1 MSIIRRD
8 LPNRDELSDIGIN
21 VKSKKKDNGE
31 IEAELHKRGWS
42 TVFPYNDPSVKK
54 HLEYRFV
61 RWLIGGWI
69 QVGKQTTR
77 KKGYGWALILGV
89 VIFIAIIISAADGF
103 AGSLDIL
110 ALIIGSLTGI
120 MLEYFTYP
128 KVDVNFVEMR
138 KKGQRYPVAF
148 HYDAAGNK
156 EIDWETADSDTVTVY
171 TKGIEALPGIYGHNV
186 RAQQSR
192 NGEPTYLTVATLGN
206 AVWGDEKFAELSP
219 REMLFLSEPD
229 SIFPTA
235 MSEALKSLKK
245 ASEKH
250 KITDED
256 AEELRALLVDT
267 YDLIAKW
274 RGNVSRIKEMSGKK
288 YIRVKRSKT
297 ADAFLIAWPERYRV
311 LREKEE
317 EIMRLIDTNP
327 ESILDPVNKAIRIA
341 VEFGDIGASILEA
354 REAGIKIGRAQAIQA
369 LKPNE
374 HLTEYIANSQI
385 KDYVEGAAETQA
397 AVKEFSLKK
406 QMEEMF
412 NGNTEEEYSE

>member
-1 MSIIRRD
+1 MIRRD
-8 LPNRDELSDIGIN
+8 LPNRDELTDIGID
-21 VKSKKKDNGE
+21 VKSKKKDNGD

-42 TVFPYNDPSVKK
+42 KNFPYNDPTLRK
-54 HLEYRFV
+54 HLGYRFV
-61 RWLIGGWI
+61 RWLVGEWI
-69 QVGKQTTR
+69 QVGKRTTR
-77 KKGYGWALILGV
+77 KKGYGWALVMGVIMFITIL
-89 VIFIAIIISAADGF
+89 ISAADGY

-110 ALIIGSLTGI
+110 ALIIGSLSGV
-120 MLEYFTYP
+120 LFEYFTYQR
-128 KVDVNFVEMR
+128 VDVNFVEIR
-138 KKGQRYPVAF
+138 KKGQRYPVAY

-156 EIDWETADSDTVTVY
+156 EIDWETADADTVTVY
-171 TKGIEALPGIYGHNV
+171 TKGIEALSGIYGHNI

-192 NGEPTYLTVATLGN
+192 NGEPTYLTLATLGN

-219 REMLFLSEPD
+219 RELLFLSEPD

-250 KITDED
+250 DISDED
-256 AEELRALLVDT
+256 VEEIRELITDT
-267 YDLIAKW
+267 YDLIRKW
-274 RGNVSRIKEMSGKK
+274 QDNVSRIKEMSGKK
-288 YIRVKRSKT
+288 YIRVRRNKST
-297 ADAFLIAWPERYRV
+297 DAFLLAWPERYRQ

-317 EIMRLIDTNP
+317 EIMRMIETKP

-341 VEFGDIGASILEA
+341 TEFGDIGASILEA

-385 KDYVEGAAETQA
+385 KEYVEGATETQA
-397 AVKEFSLKK
+397 AVKEFSLRKK
-406 QMEEMF
+406 MEEMF
-412 NGNTEEEYSE
+412 NGDEEEEYTE